1 MSNKNSYSIEEAR
14 VIMDNFIEK
23 SAEELIVEL
32 RQNWEQQEKQQ
43 YVQG

>member
-1 MSNKNSYSIEEAR
+1 MSSKKSYSLDEAR
-14 VIMDNFIEK
+14 LMMDEFIEN

-43 YVQG
+43 YVQS